1 MRMNSNRYADYSNCV
16 LAKKGRRFGV
26 ILIDY
31 FVTVIF
37 VVLFFIGVCQPI
49 FVNIPYVSDLSDTYT
64 EKTEE
69 VQQIIADTGLQE
81 VSDSGRLVS
90 VEDSA
95 TEYATYLVK
104 TSYYLNGLEYYEYV
118 DNKQTV
124 IELTEEDTLLNIEN
138 DNLRYYFTEFKYTE
152 AIGDYVSNGTDYSE
166 NRLEYLNSV
175 LFKLDSVNA
184 DLVDESFDVS
194 EDVFC
199 LIPEYARQLFLYLED
214 DANDSTVFERV
225 YDIYGETA
233 NLGIEEVE
241 TGYPVYI
248 DAFAEFEDAFNT
260 YSICYNITL
269 LIAFVL
275 GFLVSNVL
283 FPLIFGNGKTI
294 GYRFFKLALMRNDN
308 TRARWSNLLI
318 KDIVL
323 FIIQFSTI
331 IFPPLFLSSYEML
344 GTSFF
349 LGISMLQLIIFSAL
363 MALLSLIFFFISKDN
378 QTLSEFASGTYT
390 VNIEVH
396 ENGSIFAD
404 DDVVEIEDSSDK
416 KSYDKGKK
424 WNKKNS
430 KNK

>member
-1 MRMNSNRYADYSNCV
+1 MNSNRYADYSTCV

-37 VVLFFIGVCQPI
+37 MVLFFIGVCQPI
-49 FVNIPYVSDLSDTYT
+49 YVNIPYVSENSDRYTQLTEDL
-64 EKTEE
+64 
-69 VQQIIADTGLQE
+69 QNIIGETRLQE
-81 VSDSGRLVS
+81 VADSGRLTS
-90 VEDSA
+90 IEDSA

-118 DNKQTV
+118 DNYKTV

-152 AIGDYVSNGTDYSE
+152 SIGDYVSAGVDYSE

-175 LFKLDSVNA
+175 LLKLDSDNA
-184 DLVDESFDVS
+184 DLTTDLFNVA

-199 LIPEYARQLFLYLED
+199 LNADDADQLFLNLQD

-225 YDIYGETA
+225 YDMYGETV
-233 NLGIEEVE
+233 NIGIEEVE
-241 TGYPVYI
+241 TLYQVYI
-248 DAFAEFEDAFNT
+248 DTFAEFEDAFHI
-260 YSICYNITL
+260 YVVGYDIALVIAYVL
-269 LIAFVL
+269 AFV
-275 GFLVSNVL
+275 VANVA

-308 TRARWSNLLI
+308 TRVRWNNLLV

-323 FIIQFSTI
+323 FVIQFSTI
-331 IFPPLFLSSYEML
+331 FFPPVFLSSYALL
-344 GTSFF
+344 GNAFF

-363 MALLSLIFFFISKDN
+363 MALLSLVFFFISKDN
-378 QTLSEFASGTYT
+378 QTLSEFASGTFT
-390 VNIEVH
+390 VNTEVH
-396 ENGSIFAD
+396 EGGSIFAD
-404 DDVVEIEDSSDK
+404 DSDVVEIEDSSDK
-416 KSYDKGKK
+416 KSDEKGKK
-424 WNKKNS
+424 WNRKNKKN
-430 KNK
+430 K